1 MFLRFRGESS
11 LIFLSQYGIKTTD
24 LGFFRDI
31 KINFLIDR
39 KGRGS
44 ICVNLEK
51 IIVIGQDSWGV
62 VQCWSPDVNGN
73 IAFRGL

>member
-24 LGFFRDI
+24 LGYFHGI

-51 IIVIGQDSWGV
+51 IIMIGQDSWGV
-62 VQCWSPDVNGN
+62 VQC
-73 IAFRGL
+73 